1 MFLRH
6 PCQCQMGNPASNPTG
21 SVRDP
26 YGAGLEPV
34 GGWRLVAGL
43 SSKLDRI
50 PPPTARASGC
60 GQLRGGKSAGLEPV
74 GRWRL
79 VAGLSSKPD
88 RIPPLAQQAVAVA

>member
-26 YGAGLEPV
+26 YGP
-34 GGWRLVAGL
+34 
-43 SSKLDRI
+43 S
-50 PPPTARASGC
+50 
-60 GQLRGGKSAGLEPV
+60 LEPV